1 MRSTRAFV
9 GGLALSLAFVAG
21 CGGGV
26 TVPSASSVA
35 PKDAAAYLSV
45 DSTLDSPQ
53 WKQAVALIGRFPA
66 AQQAKRAL
74 DQVRPVRAAL
84 GDRVDFVWLDLANG
98 GRDVVV
104 ITKPKDPQALSSLL
118 RNASNPSVSTEID
131 GWTVM
136 ARDQATLSAF
146 EERRAAVGGS
156 LDGDSAFKDAFRDL
170 PDDALVQAFV
180 RGSAIQSRINAAIA
194 KQAPV
199 PGFTPS
205 AALGTLDSLGAA
217 VIPQPAGLRL
227 QATASGD
234 FKGNPSTFHPELPSQ
249 LPAGALA
256 YVSFSNLEGSLRHA
270 LDRVGQFVPNF
281 DQARAQF
288 EAQLGFSLDRDLLP
302 LLGGEGAIAVYPVEH
317 NSNFKAPTPIVDF
330 VLKVDDEA
338 AAHRVIDR
346 LTILGEQSG
355 KGKVT
360 TTQIAGVQATQVAI
374 RKDVSLYVT
383 AFGGKV
389 VVTNNASSIAAIR
402 SPGGSR
408 LTDDP
413 VYKAAVEGSG
423 LPDETSGFLYANLQ
437 SGVTYGFDLAEQQ
450 QGKTIRP
457 EVRANTEPLRGLL
470 LYTSKHGGHFDFNGF
485 LGIG

>member
-104 ITKPKDPQALSSLL
+104 ITKPKDPLLSSLL

-256 YVSFSNLEGSLRHA
+256 YVSFSNLEGSIRHA

-302 LLGGEGAIAVYPVEH
+302 LFGGEGAIAVYPVEH
-317 NSNFKAPTPIVDF
+317 NSGAPVPVPMVDF
-330 VLKVDDEA
+330 VLKVGDEA
-338 AAHRVIDR
+338 AAHRVIDS
-346 LTILGEQSG
+346 LTSLGEQSG

-360 TTQIAGVQATQVAI
+360 TTEIAGVQATQVAI

-389 VVTNNASSIAAIR
+389 VVTNNGAAIEALQR
-402 SPGGSR
+402 AGSK
-408 LTDDP
+408 LADDP
-413 VYKAAVEGSG
+413 VYKAAVQGSD
-423 LPDETSGFLYANLQ
+423 LPHETSGFLYANLQ
-437 SGVTYGFDLAEQQ
+437 SGLGYAFNFAEQQ
-450 QGKTIRP
+450 QGQPLKP
-457 EVRANTEPLRGLL
+457 EVLANTEPLRGLL

>member
-234 FKGNPSTFHPELPSQ
+234 FTGNPSTFHPELPSQ

-256 YVSFSNLEGSLRHA
+256 YVSFSNLEGSIRHA

-302 LLGGEGAIAVYPVEH
+302 LFGGEGAIAVYPEQKV
-317 NSNFKAPTPIVDF
+317 PGVDF

-402 SPGGSR
+402 SPGG
-408 LTDDP
+408 
-413 VYKAAVEGSG
+413 
-423 LPDETSGFLYANLQ
+423 TSTSTGF
-437 SGVTYGFDLAEQQ
+437 SESD
-450 QGKTIRP
+450 
-457 EVRANTEPLRGLL
+457 
-470 LYTSKHGGHFDFNGF
+470 S
-485 LGIG
+485 

>member
-256 YVSFSNLEGSLRHA
+256 YVSFSNLEGSIRHA
-270 LDRVGQFVPNF
+270 LDSVGQFVPNF

-302 LLGGEGAIAVYPVEH
+302 LFGGEGAIVVYKQPENPSPAV
-317 NSNFKAPTPIVDF
+317 SF

-338 AAHRVIDR
+338 AANRVLTGLTALAR
-346 LTILGEQSG
+346 LSQ
-355 KGKVT
+355 KVT
-360 TTQIAGVQATQVAI
+360 VNTTQIGSVQETWF
-374 RKDVSLYVT
+374 KVSKTTSIFT
-383 AFGGKV
+383 AVFGGKLV
-389 VVTNNASSIAAIR
+389 VSNSPTTLEAMVHGGTKLAS
-402 SPGGSR
+402 
-408 LTDDP
+408 DP

-437 SGVTYGFDLAEQQ
+437 SGVKYGFDLAEKQR
-450 QGKTIRP
+450 GKTIRP
-457 EVRANTEPLRGLL
+457 EVRANTETLRGLL
-470 LYTSKHGGHFDFNGF
+470 LYT
-485 LGIG
+485 

>member
-1 MRSTRAFV
+1 MRSMRALV
-9 GGLALSLAFVAG
+9 AGLALSLAFVAG

-45 DSTLDSPQ
+45 NANLGSVQ
-53 WKQAVALIGRFPA
+53 WKRAMVLLGRFPG
-66 AQQAKRAL
+66 AQKALKSL
-74 DQVRPVRAAL
+74 DQARAVRPAF
-84 GDRVDFVWLDLANG
+84 GETVDLVWLDFANG
-98 GRDVVV
+98 GQDLVA

-118 RNASNPSVSTEID
+118 RNASTAPVSTEID
-131 GWTVM
+131 GWTVI

-170 PDDALVQAFV
+170 PSDALVQAFV
-180 RGSAIQSRINAAIA
+180 RGSTLQVAITEAIT
-194 KQAPV
+194 KRV
-199 PGFTPS
+199 TTPGITPTFS
-205 AALGTLDSLGAA
+205 AGKLDSLGAA
-217 VIPQPAGLRL
+217 VIPEPLGLRL
-227 QATASGD
+227 LATANGD
-234 FKGNPSTFHPELPSQ
+234 FNANPSTFRPELPLE

-256 YVSFSNLEGSLRHA
+256 YVSFSNLEGSLRNA
-270 LDRVGQFVPNF
+270 LESVGRFVPNF

-302 LLGGEGAIAVYPVEH
+302 LFGGEGAIAVYPEQRV
-317 NSNFKAPTPIVDF
+317 PGVDF

-338 AAHRVIDR
+338 AAHRVIDS
-346 LTILGEQSG
+346 LTSLGEQSG
-355 KGKVT
+355 KGRVT
-360 TTQIAGVQATQVAI
+360 TTQIAGVQATQVTI

-383 AFGGKV
+383 AFDGKI
-389 VVTNNASSIAAIR
+389 VVTNSSATIEAMRAGGGKLAS
-402 SPGGSR
+402 
-408 LTDDP
+408 DP

-437 SGVTYGFDLAEQQ
+437 SGLEYGFDFAEQQ

-457 EVRANTEPLRGLL
+457 ELRANTEPLRGLL
-470 LYTSKHGGHFDFNGF
+470 LYTSKHGGTFKFTGF